1 MYADMLKEELRK
13 GEELEMEQEEER
25 CKQVLQYQNELEDQ
39 LREQEQ
45 KRVELYQEFLK
56 EKLMID
62 EICRRIY
69 EEDQREQEARLEK
82 QKATREYIEDF
93 KRKREEVCVHV
104 LYVCMCLFVCVCV
117 HVLYVFVCLCVHF
130 VFYHHNN

>member
-1 MYADMLKEELRK
+1 MYTDMLKEELRK
-13 GEELEMEQEEER
+13 GEELEVEQEEER
-25 CKQVLQYQNELEDQ
+25 CRQALQYQNELEDQ

-69 EEDQREQEARLEK
+69 EEDQRELEARLEK
-82 QKATREYIEDF
+82 QRATREYIEEF
-93 KRKREEVCVHV
+93 KRKREEVC
-104 LYVCMCLFVCVCV
+104 LS
-117 HVLYVFVCLCVHF
+117 LCVIMCSRCSKICLNLYIKA
-130 VFYHHNN
+130 VD